1 LRDYPPTDVD
11 EWKAFARTLPTTEVA
26 DLAEGRTPQGPIL
39 SYRFPAN
46 QQRHYDEMTRFPEG
60 YLIAGDAVCSFNP
73 IYGQGMSVAFSE
85 ARALDDTL
93 RKGDTALARAFFAR
107 VKDLAAGPWAIAT
120 GEDYRFPQVEG
131 KRPPGFALI
140 SRYMERAH
148 RAAAKDEVV
157 LRRFFEVASLLAPPT
172 AMMAKEIAWRVALGG
187 RGARPPTH
195 TRKVQI

>member
-1 LRDYPPTDVD
+1 
-11 EWKAFARTLPTTEVA
+11 VA
-26 DLAEGRTPQGPIL
+26 DLVEGRTPHGPIL

-46 QQRHYDEMTRFPEG
+46 QQRHYDEMRRFPEG

-73 IYGQGMSVAFSE
+73 IYGQGMSVAFGE

-93 RKGDTALARAFFAR
+93 RKGEPSLARASFAR

-120 GEDYRFPQVEG
+120 GEDFRFPEVEG
-131 KRPPGFALI
+131 PRPPGFALI

-148 RAAAKDEVV
+148 QAAAKDEVV

-172 AMMAKEIAWRVALGG
+172 AMMAPGIAWRVALGG
-187 RGARPPTH
+187 RGVRPATH
-195 TRKVQI
+195 TRKV